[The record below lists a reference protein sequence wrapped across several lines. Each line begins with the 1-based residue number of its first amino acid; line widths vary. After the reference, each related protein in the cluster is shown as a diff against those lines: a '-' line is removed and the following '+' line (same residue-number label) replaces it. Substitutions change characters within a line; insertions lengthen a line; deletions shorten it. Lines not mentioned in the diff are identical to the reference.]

1 MPGNNFFIFKCF
13 PDADTVKRVYV
24 DTVRKVVEDP
34 TMKALYDS
42 REFYE
47 DSMNKV
53 LVFLGIAVTVFI
65 GLFAWKVFWDV
76 SGSKK
81 FSKSLIEGL
90 NKKIKQID
98 DKSKKTESIIE
109 KQTGSIKKAFIT
121 PCLETGAYL
130 YESNARKPSS
140 EAFSQYISALY
151 YIQILIPAESDFEFV
166 KEILAGLNN
175 NWRAVGAIGK
185 HPVIDPLEKLLGA
198 IDESEWENKLN
209 KRSIQDSIRSLLG
222 DVVEG
227 GSNVFVTAINGKLVP
242 KDESETNAGE
252 DAKGEKEG
260 KES

>member
-13 PDADTVKRVYV
+13 PDADTVKHVYV
-24 DTVRKVVEDP
+24 DTIKKVVEDP

-53 LVFLGIAVTVFI
+53 LVFLGIAVTIFI

-81 FSKSLIEGL
+81 FSKSLIDGL
-90 NKKIKQID
+90 NKKIRQID
-98 DKSKKTESIIE
+98 DKTKKTESIIE
-109 KQTGSIKKAFIT
+109 EQTGSIKRAFIT
-121 PCLETGAYL
+121 PCLETGANL
-130 YESNARKPSS
+130 YESNGKQPSS
-140 EAFSQYISALY
+140 ESFGQYIFALHY
-151 YIQILIPAESDFEFV
+151 ILILKPAESDFEFI
-166 KEILAGLNN
+166 KKILVGLDN

-198 IDESEWENKLN
+198 IDEGEWDNKTN
-209 KRSIQDSIRSLLG
+209 KQNLQDAIRRLLG

-227 GSNVFVTAINGKLVP
+227 GSNVFVTRMNNKLVP
-242 KDESETNAGE
+242 KDESETDSGE
-252 DAKGEKEG
+252 DGKGEETE